1 MLAKLTVA
9 AVAALACFTSGTA
22 AISNCTSAEV
32 AVVSKL
38 DAVLA
43 DAPECARLNNLVAG
57 EVTLLQVCADTDC
70 IRIVK
75 KAASQAPSC
84 LVDGE
89 TAERISLVA
98 YSSCSVSDGSSSNSS
113 SVPSPSPSPSPSP
126 TTKAPSS
133 SGSVASEATSPA
145 VASTPAPT
153 TVAPKSAGA
162 HVSVASTVAVSSA
175 AVLLFTVWM

>member
-1 MLAKLTVA
+1 MLAKLFCIATVA
-9 AVAALACFTSGTA
+9 TLACFTSGAA

-32 AVVSKL
+32 AVVAKL

-43 DAPECARLNNLVAG
+43 DAPECERLNSLVAG
-57 EVTLLQVCADTDC
+57 EVTLLQICADTDC
-70 IRIVK
+70 IKIVK

-113 SVPSPSPSPSPSP
+113 SVPSPSSSPA
-126 TTKAPSS
+126 TGASS
-133 SGSVASEATSPA
+133 SSDSVAGEATSPA
-145 VASTPAPT
+145 VVSTPAPT
-153 TVAPKSAGA
+153 TAAPKSAGA
-162 HVSVASTVAVSSA
+162 HVSVASTIAVSSA
-175 AVLLFTVWM
+175 AVLLFAACM